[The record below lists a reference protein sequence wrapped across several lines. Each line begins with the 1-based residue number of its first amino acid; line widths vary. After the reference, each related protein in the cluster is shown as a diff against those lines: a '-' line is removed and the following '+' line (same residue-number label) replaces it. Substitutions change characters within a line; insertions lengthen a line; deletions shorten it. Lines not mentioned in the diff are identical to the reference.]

1 MQKLISWSLSVDAI
15 NNFLATY
22 RVGDYAGI
30 LGLIVSV
37 IGFIWTVRAA
47 VSSRD
52 AALQT
57 KAVVQDIRNDMRR
70 TETVS
75 DFSAAVA
82 IMEEI
87 KRLHRLQSLEL
98 LPDRYSQITKFL
110 IGVRSANP
118 LLTED
123 EHKVIQSAIT
133 QFSALERLIDGCL
146 AKTTQLD
153 TAKVNG
159 LVSKQLEAVHGLL
172 VSMKSKIGGVGNE

>member
-1 MQKLISWSLSVDAI
+1 MWSFSLEAI
-15 NNFLATY
+15 NSFLADY

-37 IGFIWTVRAA
+37 VGFIWTVRAA

-57 KAVVQDIRNDMRR
+57 KSVVQDIRNDMRR
-70 TETVS
+70 AETVS
-75 DFSAAVA
+75 DFSAVVA

-87 KRLHRLQSLEL
+87 KRLHRLKSLEL
-98 LPDRYSQITKFL
+98 LPDRYSQINKFL

-118 LLTED
+118 LLTEG
-123 EHKVIQSAIT
+123 ELKIIQSAIT

-146 AKTTQLD
+146 ANATALD

-172 VSMKSKIGGVGNE
+172 VSMKSQIGGVDNE